1 MNPSINRR
9 AALQTLGLGGA
20 TLLAGC
26 HLPTPTGD
34 TTPPTVSLTASSS
47 SVTAAGMVT
56 LTATATDNTAI
67 IKVEF
72 LDDSTS
78 LGVKT
83 SAPYTLD
90 VPVTAQNNGTRNFKA
105 IAYDA
110 AGNAAPS
117 DPVPVTVNIGTT
129 PTPDTTP
136 PTVTLVSSGSSVTAV
151 GGVTLTATAADN
163 VGVSKVDFYE
173 GATLLGSVAAAP
185 YTQAVSFTATNNGSH
200 SYTAKA
206 FDAAGNSAA
215 SAAVS
220 VTVGI
225 DNTPPTVSL
234 AASSVNVTTAG
245 TITLTATA
253 TDNTGVT
260 KVEFYEGATLLGTAS
275 GTPYTQSLTF
285 TRADNGTHNYTA
297 KAFDAAANFA
307 SSAPVAVVV
316 NVPASNDTTPP
327 TVSLTASSG
336 NVTAAG
342 AMTLTATAADN
353 VGVIKVEF
361 YEGAT
366 LLGTATAAPYTQ
378 TVNYTFANNGSHS
391 YTAKAF
397 DAAGNSAV
405 SAPATLVTVN
415 IADTTA
421 PTVTLAT
428 SGSNVTV
435 AGSITLTATAADNV
449 GVTKVEFY
457 EGSSLLGTKT
467 AAPYTQTVT
476 FALAN
481 NGSHPYTAK
490 AYDAVGNATVSAA
503 VTVTVNIPAPDT
515 TPPTVSLA
523 SSSSNVTAAG
533 SVTLTATATDNVG
546 VSKVEF
552 YEGTTLLGTK
562 TAAPYTQSIAYT
574 STNNGSHSYTAKAY
588 DAAGNVTT
596 STAVTITVNI
606 STGTTGT
613 LVYANSVLATN
624 FPSVGSSTY
633 FTHPASKN
641 GAVMYRSAALQPGG
655 VSVVVGGV
663 TYYLVAYTRVCTHN
677 GSVVNKPTNTTNH
690 TMICTDHTANFNC
703 ESAGANT
710 VGPDKTPAGS
720 TPALPSLTINN
731 QNGDIYRP

>member
-34 TTPPTVSLTASSS
+34 TTPPTVSLAASSS
-47 SVTAAGMVT
+47 SVTVAGMVT
-56 LTATATDNTAI
+56 LTATATDNTSI

-72 LDDSTS
+72 LDDTTS

-83 SAPYTLD
+83 SLPYTLD
-90 VPVTAQNNGTRNFKA
+90 VPLTAQNNGTRNFKA
-105 IAYDA
+105 IAYDT

-117 DPVPVTVNIGTT
+117 EPVPVTINIGPTT
-129 PTPDTTP
+129 TPDTTP
-136 PTVTLVSSGSSVTAV
+136 PTVTLQSSASSVTAT

-163 VGVSKVDFYE
+163 IGVSRVDFYE
-173 GATLLGSVAAAP
+173 GATLLGSVATAP
-185 YTQAVSFTATNNGSH
+185 YTQVVGFTAANNGAH

-206 FDAAGNSAA
+206 FDAAGNSAT

-234 AASSVNVTTAG
+234 AASNLNVTAAG

-260 KVEFYEGATLLGTAS
+260 RVEFYEGTTLLGTAS
-275 GTPYTQSLTF
+275 AAPYTQSLTF

-307 SSAPVAVVV
+307 SSAPVTVIV

-327 TVSLTASSG
+327 TVSLAASNL

-342 AMTLTATAADN
+342 AMILTATATDN

-366 LLGTATAAPYTQ
+366 LIGTATALPYTQ
-378 TVNYTFANNGSHS
+378 TVNYSFANNGPHS

-405 SAPATLVTVN
+405 SAPATVVTVN

-421 PTVTLAT
+421 PTVAIAT
-428 SGSNVTV
+428 SSTNVTA
-435 AGSITLTATAADNV
+435 AGSITLTATATDNV
-449 GVTKVEFY
+449 GVAKVEFY
-457 EGSSLLGTKT
+457 EGSNMLGTKT
-467 AAPYTQTVT
+467 ASPFTQVVT
-476 FALAN
+476 FALSN
-481 NGSHPYTAK
+481 NGSHAYTAK

-503 VTVTVNIPAPDT
+503 VTVTVNISAPDT

-523 SSSSNVTAAG
+523 ASSTNVTAAG

-574 STNNGSHSYTAKAY
+574 SSNNGSHGYTAKAY

-596 STAVTITVNI
+596 STAVSVTVNI
-606 STGTTGT
+606 SATGTGT
-613 LVYANSVLATN
+613 LVYANGVLAAN
-624 FPSVGSSTY
+624 FPSVGSSAY

-690 TMICTDHTANFNC
+690 TMVCVDHAANFNC

-710 VGPDKTPAGS
+710 VGPNGSAAGS
-720 TPALPSLTINN
+720 TPALPSLTISN
-731 QNGDIYRP
+731 QSGDIYRP